1 MNLSTRVLE
10 YVNGAKLTEFSL
22 LEGISGTTEN
32 SLRVTIN
39 RLVKHEKLYNPIRGV
54 YVAKDADPF
63 WVATSLFPGYISLT
77 SAFYLNSLIDEY
89 PFTIFVA
96 SEARRSVKMGGHEFL
111 YFKAKNYLGVE
122 EGKYKMASVEKA
134 IYDSLLHIDMV
145 GIPILAKVLYHAK
158 INSRKFM
165 RISNS
170 EGSAFFQRLGYLI
183 SILPDKDIEK
193 KKLMAFCAKR
203 IRANTYLQGRN
214 SGRYV
219 KEWKIIDNVGKEVL
233 LAWLHQ

>member
-1 MNLSTRVLE
+1 MNLSTKVLE
-10 YVNGAKLTEFSL
+10 YVNAAKYADFSL
-22 LEGISGTTEN
+22 LESISGTTEN

-63 WVATSLFPGYISLT
+63 WVAASLFPGYISLS
-77 SAFYLNSLIDEY
+77 SAFYLNNLIDEY
-89 PFTIFVA
+89 PFIVFVA
-96 SEARRSVKMGGHEFL
+96 SETRRSIKMGGHEFI

-122 EGKYKMASVEKA
+122 EGKYKIASVEKA

-145 GIPILAKVLYHAK
+145 GIPALAKALYYAK
-158 INSRKFM
+158 ISSRKFM
-165 RISNS
+165 QISNS
-170 EGSAFFQRLGYLI
+170 EGGAFFQRLGYLI

-203 IRANTYLQGRN
+203 IRANAYLQGRN

-219 KEWKIIDNVGKEVL
+219 KEWKIIDNVDKEVF